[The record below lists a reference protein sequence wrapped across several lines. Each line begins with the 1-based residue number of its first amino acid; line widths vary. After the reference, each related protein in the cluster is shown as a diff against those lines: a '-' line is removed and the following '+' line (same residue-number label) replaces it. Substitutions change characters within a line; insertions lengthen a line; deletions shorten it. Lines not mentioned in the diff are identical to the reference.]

1 MFSMCKRLELAYDY
15 VSRVFQSNMSTRRY
29 DAFLKA
35 RPDVVYLKDVPFLG
49 NYNFSGLS
57 DVSKKMPRKTNK
69 NTGCGLVHKFFKK
82 QADM

>member
-15 VSRVFQSNMSTRRY
+15 VSKVFQSNMSTRRY

-49 NYNFSGLS
+49 NYNFSRLL
-57 DVSKKMPRKTNK
+57 DVSRNDSEDKRN
-69 NTGCGLVHKFFKK
+69 GWFVHKFSRNKLICN
-82 QADM
+82 M